1 MIQKLKIQGGVV
13 PDPLVV
19 AVHSFFD
26 LFHDSDKLY
35 LAQAPDQQFSL
46 LEVRHYSW
54 GEVFIY
60 IILLALSAK

>member
-1 MIQKLKIQGGVV
+1 MIQKLKDGVAIPTV
-13 PDPLVV
+13 A
-19 AVHSFFD
+19 AVHSSFD

-35 LAQAPDQQFSL
+35 LAQTPNQQFSL

-60 IILLALSAK
+60 ILFCWH